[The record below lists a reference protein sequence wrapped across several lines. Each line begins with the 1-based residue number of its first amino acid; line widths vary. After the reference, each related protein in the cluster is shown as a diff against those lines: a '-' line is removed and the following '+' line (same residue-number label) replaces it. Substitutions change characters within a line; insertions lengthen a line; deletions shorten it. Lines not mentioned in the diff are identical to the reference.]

1 MNESTL
7 RSLLFSERGV
17 VALLVV
23 SAGVLG
29 AGFGVLPGLLDGG
42 NDAPDASVGDSTET
56 TPRATATTDGPSD
69 ETTAAATG
77 GKTPSA
83 TATPETIS
91 SGTRTGDD
99 ESGDGTPVGDG
110 ASDERSTNETDG
122 DSTDANAD
130 DGSDWGDFD
139 WGSNDREDDSGPQV
153 DVQAEANVTVASL
166 TAVPVSAATS
176 HRG

>member
-56 TPRATATTDGPSD
+56 TPRATATTDGHPD

-77 GKTPSA
+77 GETPSA

-99 ESGDGTPVGDG
+99 ESGDG

-130 DGSDWGDFD
+130 DGSDWDDFD
-139 WGSNDREDDSGPQV
+139 WGSNDREDDRGPQV
-153 DVQAEANVTVASL
+153 DVRAEANVTVASL